1 MAKMARKIHFSLF
14 TFYFKSFAIPRTVA
28 ILAAAMSVDD
38 DADTSEA
45 HQVQAIQDI
54 ETLGDS
60 AVLRTVKQG
69 DLHFLPEAC
78 RSTKVRV

>member
-1 MAKMARKIHFSLF
+1 MARKIHFSLF

-60 AVLRTVKQG
+60 AVLRT
-69 DLHFLPEAC
+69 L
-78 RSTKVRV
+78 

>member
-1 MAKMARKIHFSLF
+1 M
-14 TFYFKSFAIPRTVA
+14 A

-60 AVLRTVKQG
+60 AVL
-69 DLHFLPEAC
+69 L
-78 RSTKVRV
+78 

>member
-1 MAKMARKIHFSLF
+1 MDGSKPVDRWQRWRRRF
-14 TFYFKSFAIPRTVA
+14 TFHVLFSSFAIPRTVA

-60 AVLRTVKQG
+60 VLRT
-69 DLHFLPEAC
+69 L
-78 RSTKVRV
+78 